1 MTANSQTQ
9 DASPEATDAPPVPT
23 FDAMPLSDE
32 VRTSLREMDYDTP
45 TPVQYAVWESA
56 AAGKDIVVQA
66 RTGTGKTT
74 AFGLPLVDRIVKR
87 DQQRPQALVLC
98 PTRELANQVC
108 REVER
113 LGKHKSVTATAIY
126 GGAPMGRQIDA
137 INAGTQI
144 ICGTPGRVL
153 DHLKRGNL
161 DPSTIRALVL
171 DESDEMLSMGFER
184 ELNAILERL
193 PDDMQ
198 TLLFSATVPPDI
210 ERMAKTRLTEPEFI
224 ILSGDHVG
232 ALEIVHFVYWVSTPK
247 ISALTQII
255 DIEDP
260 ESAIVFC
267 NTKVETENVAKA
279 LQREGY
285 EADWLNGD
293 LPQSDREK
301 VMKATRESRLR
312 FLVATDV
319 AARGIDISHLTH
331 VINYDFPQD
340 AETYVHRTGR
350 TGRAGKTGT
359 AISIVQP
366 HEVGRMYMVRLVYKI
381 RPVERQLPT
390 EADAATRAQADVVA
404 SLAETFGDRADG
416 PRRELARRLLS
427 HDRAVDIV
435 AGILR
440 SHLDTNPEVPEVAQS
455 RRRGRTPGKTSGDA
469 AGAGLEVAPRS
480 GLSRRRRS
488 RGDGPPRSEAEVD
501 RPRRMSEKTA
511 APRGS
516 EPGANREPNEGT
528 PTVDLE
534 AVVVVEEAVDVSD
547 TAVEAVPKRVR
558 KSRQSTRSGAEAA
571 TAPAERQ
578 NDDQATA
585 AAVPPPPP
593 GRDTA
598 SPRAATHPPGD
609 EDDEPE
615 AREETEADGGDRV
628 ELYVDAGRRQGAR
641 TRLLKSLLADGGI
654 RPECVHRV
662 RIRERYAFI
671 EVDAGIADEAIE
683 VLCSAEI
690 DGHRLS
696 ANLSQRSR
704 S

>member
-1 MTANSQTQ
+1 MTTDSQT
-9 DASPEATDAPPVPT
+9 DDAPVAPT
-23 FDAMPLSDE
+23 FESMPLSDE
-32 VRTSLREMDYDTP
+32 VRQSLREMGYETP
-45 TPVQYAVWESA
+45 TPVQHAVWESA

-74 AFGLPLVDRIVKR
+74 AFGLPLVDQIVRRNKHE
-87 DQQRPQALVLC
+87 PQALVLC

-108 REVER
+108 REVES
-113 LGKHKSVTATAIY
+113 LGKHKEVTATAIY
-126 GGAPMGRQIDA
+126 GGASMERQIDA
-137 INAGTQI
+137 INAGVQI

-184 ELNAILERL
+184 ELTAILERL

-210 ERMAKTRLTEPEFI
+210 ERMAKTRLKDPEFI

-247 ISALTQII
+247 IGALTQII

-279 LQREGY
+279 LKREGY
-285 EADWLNGD
+285 EAAWLNGD
-293 LPQSDREK
+293 LAQSEREK
-301 VMKATRESRLR
+301 VMSAVRDSRVR

-350 TGRAGKTGT
+350 TGRAGNTGT

-366 HEVGRMYMVRLVYKI
+366 HEVGRVYMVRLIYKI

-390 EADAATRAQADVVA
+390 EQDARTRAQTDVVA
-404 SLAETFGDRADG
+404 SLAETFSPQADTSH
-416 PRRELARRLLS
+416 RELARRLLS
-427 HDRAVDIV
+427 HDQAVDIV

-440 SHLDTNPEVPEVAQS
+440 SHLDTNPELPDVAQS
-455 RRRGRTPGKTSGDA
+455 RRRGKTPDPVEEDEPKRKSGKKSKD
-469 AGAGLEVAPRS
+469 EKDKRDPREKKDKRDPREKKEKRDPREKKEKRDS
-480 GLSRRRRS
+480 SDEGERKSDRKSKSRR
-488 RGDGPPRSEAEVD
+488 GEDDEAPITEQAV
-501 RPRRMSEKTA
+501 RVE
-511 APRGS
+511 
-516 EPGANREPNEGT
+516 EIVEE
-528 PTVDLE
+528 
-534 AVVVVEEAVDVSD
+534 VVVVEDEMAVDD
-547 TAVEAVPKRVR
+547 APDEQEPRRARRT
-558 KSRQSTRSGAEAA
+558 RQSTSTRRDERKRDDGDRGKDDDRARRGREDRSDRGK
-571 TAPAERQ
+571 
-578 NDDQATA
+578 
-585 AAVPPPPP
+585 
-593 GRDTA
+593 
-598 SPRAATHPPGD
+598 D
-609 EDDEPE
+609 EDDDE
-615 AREETEADGGDRV
+615 DDRDDRDDDRDTK
-628 ELYVDAGRRQGAR
+628 ELYVDGGRKHGVRV
-641 TRLLKSLLADGGI
+641 RLLKSILADGGI
-654 RPECVHRV
+654 SPERVHRV
-662 RIRERYAFI
+662 RIRERYSFV
-671 EVDAGIADEAIE
+671 EVDADVADESIE
-683 VLCSAEI
+683 VLCGAEVE
-690 DGHRLS
+690 DRQLS

-704 S
+704 